1 MLLPAAGDLAMTT
14 KSIGNV
20 RIVKGEDGKTRI
32 ERVHKYRSVSA
43 AIAAKKSKK
52 QRPVRRFT

>member
-1 MLLPAAGDLAMTT
+1 MTT

-32 ERVHKYRSVSA
+32 ERVHKYRSISA
-43 AIAAKKSKK
+43 AIAAKKSKR
-52 QRPVRRFT
+52 QRVVRRTA